1 MPEGFTDAF
10 AKRLNEKCKIKVK
23 EAKNDDI
30 LKEGEALIAPGGFHL
45 ELDSN
50 NKIKLNKKPPFQGI
64 RPSADITMSS
74 ASDSFNGKIIGII
87 LSGMGKDGSIGIRNI
102 KRKGGIIIAQNKE
115 SSIVHGM
122 PKAAYDTGFVD
133 YVLPLSKITS
143 KLSEIVRDV

>member
-10 AKRLNEKCKIKVK
+10 AKRLDEKCKIKVK

-30 LKEGEALIAPGGFHL
+30 LREGEVLIAPGGFHL
-45 ELDSN
+45 ELYDN
-50 NKIKLNKKPPFQGI
+50 RIKLNKKPPFHGI

-74 ASDSFNGKIIGII
+74 ASDYFNGKIIGII
-87 LSGMGKDGSIGIRNI
+87 LSGMGKDGAIGIRNI

-122 PKAAYDTGFVD
+122 PKAAFDTGFVD
-133 YVLPLSKITS
+133 HVLPLSKITS
-143 KLSEIVRDV
+143 KLLEIVRDV